1 VERDSA
7 PSQLN
12 RVRFKDEVED
22 EDKSEEAPPD
32 VEEQSLSVKSEQETA
47 TMNKSSKS
55 SLGADVQGD
64 VAILDKTMSSKAS
77 GSRGPSE
84 ATKPAPQ

>member
-1 VERDSA
+1 
-7 PSQLN
+7 
-12 RVRFKDEVED
+12 
-22 EDKSEEAPPD
+22 
-32 VEEQSLSVKSEQETA
+32 
-47 TMNKSSKS
+47 MNKSSKS